1 MGNFSQ
7 GNYFTMAIREGRHSL
22 VRLLVEEEMDA
33 GYRSL
38 EGRLWET

>member
-7 GNYFTMAIREGRHSL
+7 GNYFTMAIREGKHSL
-22 VRLLVEEEMDA
+22 VSLLVEEEIDP

-38 EGRLWET
+38 EGSSYKT